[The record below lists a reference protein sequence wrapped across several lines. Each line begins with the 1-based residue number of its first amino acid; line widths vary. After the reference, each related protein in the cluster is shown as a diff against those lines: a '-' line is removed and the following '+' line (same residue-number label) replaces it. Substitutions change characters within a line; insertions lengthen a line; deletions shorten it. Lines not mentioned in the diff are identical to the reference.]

1 VKLIEQQVQTAAVT
15 QQTLHLLSLNAIIE
29 GDRLGAQADTVLE
42 IGNGI
47 LDLTQEWSRI
57 TGQSNQAMQ
66 AISDLVER
74 VDRLT
79 ANFSETEDRG
89 LLQAQALA
97 RTGLG
102 RLHAASECAA
112 RQSREIELG
121 LETMKTMAGGIA
133 NSVGVLEAAHRKI
146 DGVLS
151 ALERVQV
158 ELDAEPSQAWGEQEA
173 EELKQRYCASYTTE
187 TEREVLRVA
196 LGGTALPP
204 VQPALQGNGVEL
216 F

>member
-47 LDLTQEWSRI
+47 LDLTREWSRI

-79 ANFSETEDRG
+79 ANFSESEDRG
-89 LLQAQALA
+89 LQQAQALA
-97 RTGLG
+97 RTGLE

-112 RQSREIELG
+112 TQSREIQLG
-121 LETMKTMAGGIA
+121 LEAMKTMAEGIGS
-133 NSVGVLEAAHRKI
+133 SVDVLEAAHRKF
-146 DGVLS
+146 DDVLRV
-151 ALERVQV
+151 LENVQV
-158 ELDAEPSQAWGEQEA
+158 ELEAEPFRAWDKHEA
-173 EELKQRYCASYTTE
+173 EELKQHYSASYTTE

-204 VQPALQGNGVEL
+204 AQPALQGNEVEL